1 MNLTD
6 FTALVKTT
14 AKRGSTLDSV
24 IPVFIRSSVKWLER
38 NYTLQYMRKYA
49 SFTLD
54 PESANPRAISF
65 PNDRVKEL
73 DFIRFLGAN
82 GSYSYPRKVDP
93 QELSGSISGMP
104 EAYWLDGVDFI
115 WWDNTPVEE
124 TEGEIKYTQYTDWA
138 AVGGSDEP
146 WILKHADDLILAQT
160 MLLIAPYIRDPA
172 LAAQFKPLRDEAI
185 RTLVLAD
192 EAFQQGPSR
201 VERMSYGRL
210 D

>member
-115 WWDNTPVEE
+115 ETPMPAMMLVAWPVVEACA
-124 TEGEIKYTQYTDWA
+124 TCLTGA
-138 AVGGSDEP
+138 
-146 WILKHADDLILAQT
+146 
-160 MLLIAPYIRDPA
+160 
-172 LAAQFKPLRDEAI
+172 
-185 RTLVLAD
+185 
-192 EAFQQGPSR
+192 
-201 VERMSYGRL
+201 
-210 D
+210 